1 MQPGQCQHVVLIPKC
16 RILCH
21 ISSVLNAEDYHKKLV
36 CILLIIWRLHP
47 CGYQKR
53 EGAVKYKIGVEVE
66 GVEAEGVIA
75 QCDVF
80 AVPMRHADHIL

>member
-1 MQPGQCQHVVLIPKC
+1 MSHF
-16 RILCH
+16 
-21 ISSVLNAEDYHKKLV
+21 ISFERGRLSQKAHLYFAYHL
-36 CILLIIWRLHP
+36 RLHP

-53 EGAVKYKIGVEVE
+53 EDAVKYKIGVEVE

-75 QCDVF
+75 QFDVF